1 MPYVSVQSCEEVFA
15 YELQPWRLGAT
26 MFGVFGALALVIS
39 AVGLYSVIAYVV
51 TQRIHEFGVRMAI
64 GASPPRVM
72 GLVLR
77 NEAQVVTT
85 GAGLGVATVLSAGD
99 LRCARV

>member
-51 TQRIHEFGVRMAI
+51 TQRIHEFGVRIAI
-64 GASPPRVM
+64 GASPARVV

-77 NEAQVVTT
+77 HQARGIAAGWGVRRVT
-85 GAGLGVATVLSAGD
+85 ALAVWASSVRRA
-99 LRCARV
+99 